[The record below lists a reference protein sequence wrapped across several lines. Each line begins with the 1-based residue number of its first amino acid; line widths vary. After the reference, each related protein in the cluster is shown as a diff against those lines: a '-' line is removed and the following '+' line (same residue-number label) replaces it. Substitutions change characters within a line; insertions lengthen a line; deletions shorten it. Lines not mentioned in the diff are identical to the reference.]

1 MELTQTVQ
9 EIADVIGRERALYL
23 IGQLPTTR
31 VESRQYNK
39 VLLYVP
45 KSLAMDH
52 ILVKILGWN
61 DASKLAKVFAGELIQ
76 VSNCEY
82 IYRAF
87 LHRSIKQLTKEGM
100 SAKAVAELFGVSERT
115 VIRHSDDK
123 PKKELS
129 AANDNTPKTFPNRAT
144 A

>member
-31 VESRQYNK
+31 VESRKYNK

-45 KSLAMDH
+45 KRLTLDH

-61 DASKLAKVFAGELIQ
+61 DASKLVRVFAGELIQ

-82 IYRAF
+82 IYRSF
-87 LHRSIKQLTKEGM
+87 LHRSIKRMTAEGM
-100 SAKAVAELFGVSERT
+100 TAKAVAELLGVSERT

-123 PKKELS
+123 PKKEIPS
-129 AANDNTPKTFPNRAT
+129 ANDNNQITLPNRAT

>member
-9 EIADVIGRERALYL
+9 DIADVIGRERALYL
-23 IGQLPTTR
+23 IGKLPTTR
-31 VESRQYNK
+31 VESRGYNK

-45 KSLAMDH
+45 KNLPVDH
-52 ILVKILGWN
+52 LLVTILGWN
-61 DASKLAKVFAGELIQ
+61 DAAKLVRHFGGELIQ

-87 LHRSIKQLTKEGM
+87 LHRSIKQMTADGM
-100 SAKAVAELFGVSERT
+100 TVKAVAELLGLSERT
-115 VIRHSDDK
+115 VSRHSADK
-123 PKKELS
+123 PKKEIT
-129 AANDNTPKTFPNRAT
+129 AGNDNNPQINPIRAT

>member
-1 MELTQTVQ
+1 MQLTQTVQ

-23 IGQLPTTR
+23 IGKLPTTR
-31 VESRQYNK
+31 VQSRGYDK

-45 KSLAMDH
+45 KSLTFDH
-52 ILVKILGWN
+52 VLTKILGWN
-61 DASKLAKVFAGELIQ
+61 DASKLVSVFGGELIQ

-87 LHRSIKQLTKEGM
+87 LHRSIKTLKASGMTTKQI
-100 SAKAVAELFGVSERT
+100 AELLSLSERT
-115 VIRHSDDK
+115 VARHCDDK
-123 PKKELS
+123 PNKENNP
-129 AANDNTPKTFPNRAT
+129 ANDNTQKITPRRAI